1 MIPAFH
7 KGLEQKVG
15 ERADCWRPVWGHTQ
29 FRDKRYHFILCNSDI
44 KLFYI
49 NIKLTHKKIISIL
62 GWVPIFSIGQFE
74 SVATLRVVS
83 GITF

>member
-49 NIKLTHKKIISIL
+49 NIKLTHKKIISISFTTQKVHYRSL
-62 GWVPIFSIGQFE
+62 GPGRDG
-74 SVATLRVVS
+74 T
-83 GITF
+83 GP